1 LHAATGS
8 IAPLQFVA
16 EISQVREVS
25 LIGTADLAFWKE
37 RLEREKL
44 FPAEMDRQA
53 QILISGTSAK
63 FKGIPFQELSI
74 SVFVSR
80 EERRAQREGAFLTQ
94 AFNSNW
100 FFALVERMWFA
111 TPYDRAQIAVEATLP
126 AAVQV
131 MLHNQ
136 IVFRSAMVQQGIAE
150 RTAIRCGDEGWEGP
164 IFLPGRRS
172 LAGDKW
178 FYARVG
184 GQTSVYSF
192 LADRDELTIR
202 PELGPPALSW
212 LVQSHFAGRQ
222 WIIRDSAVHA
232 KSKTY
237 ARHAAFAFPALQPS
251 LAATE

>member
-1 LHAATGS
+1 MN
-8 IAPLQFVA
+8 APLQYVA

-25 LIGTADLAFWKE
+25 LIGTADLAFWTE
-37 RLEREKL
+37 RLQREKL
-44 FPAEMDRQA
+44 FPTAVDGQA
-53 QILISGTSAK
+53 QILISGTSAN

-80 EERRAQREGAFLTQ
+80 EERRAEREGAFLTQ

-111 TPYDRAQIAVEATLP
+111 TPYDLARVSVEATVP
-126 AAVQV
+126 ASIQV
-131 MLHNQ
+131 KQHGQ
-136 IVFRSAMVQQGIAE
+136 IAFRSAMAEQGIAQ
-150 RTAIRCGDEGWEGP
+150 RQAIRCGNEGWEGP
-164 IFLPGRRS
+164 IFLPGRRR

-178 FYARVG
+178 FYARIG
-184 GQTSVYSF
+184 GQTSVYPF
-192 LADRDELTIR
+192 LPDRDELTIR
-202 PELGPPALSW
+202 PELGPPAIAW

-237 ARHAAFAFPALQPS
+237 ARHAACAFPALQPA
-251 LAATE
+251 LAAAE